1 MTVYRLI
8 SHLYPKR
15 FMAKYKE
22 LLDYAN
28 LGIDPYKFA
37 GFTLSFGFVF
47 GWMAAFGLGA
57 LFKFNLWLT
66 FVTAFIAFE
75 TTVYVWLLL
84 SVDAK
89 ARVIEVALP
98 DALQLMSSNL
108 RAGLT
113 PEKALLLS
121 ARPEFGPLTE
131 EITRVGKDVMIG
143 KDIAVALMDMT
154 HRVKSDKLMKT
165 MELIVSGLRSGGEL
179 ASLIEQTSRNLRDQ
193 EFVDQKIKSN
203 IRMYII
209 FIFSAVG
216 FGAPVLYG
224 LSSFLVD
231 VMKDVIS
238 KVDIPK
244 ENIST
249 MSMPLTITKVSIS
262 SEFIMTYIITSLV
275 MTSVM
280 GSLILGLISKG
291 EEKQG
296 FKLIPILIAISLLIF
311 FSVRFLISLLLGG
324 LMSSFD

>member
-1 MTVYRLI
+1 MTLYRLI
-8 SHLYPKR
+8 SHLYPK
-15 FMAKYKE
+15 KILTSYKE
-22 LLDYAN
+22 LLNFAN
-28 LGIDPYKFA
+28 LGVDPYRFT
-37 GFTLSFGFVF
+37 GFVLSFGFVF
-47 GWMAAFGLGA
+47 AWLAAFALGA
-57 LFKFNLWLT
+57 MFKFNLWFT
-66 FVTAFIAFE
+66 FVIAFVSFE
-75 TTVYVWLLL
+75 VTVYIWLLL

-89 ARVIEVALP
+89 ARVIERALP

-143 KDIAVALMDMT
+143 KDVAVALMDMT
-154 HRVKSDKLMKT
+154 WRVKSDKLRKT
-165 MELIVSGLRSGGEL
+165 MELIVSGLRAGGEL
-179 ASLIEQTSRNLRDQ
+179 AALIEQTARNLRDQ
-193 EFVDQKIKSN
+193 DFVDQKVRSN
-203 IRMYII
+203 IRMYVI
-209 FIFSAVG
+209 FIFAAVS

-231 VMKDVIS
+231 VMQNVIS

-244 ENIST
+244 DVGAMN
-249 MSMPLTITKVSIS
+249 MPLTITKVSIS
-262 SEFIMTYIITSLV
+262 SDFVMTYVITSLV

-296 FKLIPILIAISLLIF
+296 FKLIPILIAVSILIF
-311 FSVRFLISLLLGG
+311 FSVRFLVSQLLGG
-324 LMSSFD
+324 LLMNF